1 MKFDIKP
8 TNVLHE
14 FRNAFKIIYMD
25 ENTKLYVFSKREV
38 ALIFLFMF
46 LIAVTSFVFGVK
58 VGKDYSFEKSGFI
71 PQDKQ
76 KIDLL
81 SGQEEKVN
89 EVVEDSRENPKET
102 VELND
107 LNKKL
112 ELHIKT
118 ETDGEGKRFK
128 DEVEKVKAQKKDTVK
143 KNSREESSEKNMSG
157 DMIEPAPGTEVK
169 VEDNATSSLKDQ
181 FVGKFTIQLG
191 SHRALSEAE
200 AFAEGF
206 KLRGYNPIINEVD
219 IPNRGVWY
227 RVSLG
232 VFDSITEAKNYVKM
246 EQSLFQGQ
254 DYVFVRFD

>member
-71 PQDKQ
+71 PQDKE

-89 EVVEDSRENPKET
+89 EVVEDYYFLKET
-102 VELND
+102 LQKYLSNDTALNSYKT
-107 LNKKL
+107 LVIV
-112 ELHIKT
+112 LH
-118 ETDGEGKRFK
+118 
-128 DEVEKVKAQKKDTVK
+128 
-143 KNSREESSEKNMSG
+143 
-157 DMIEPAPGTEVK
+157 
-169 VEDNATSSLKDQ
+169 LKYLKQ
-181 FVGKFTIQLG
+181 FYFEIV
-191 SHRALSEAE
+191 
-200 AFAEGF
+200 
-206 KLRGYNPIINEVD
+206 
-219 IPNRGVWY
+219 
-227 RVSLG
+227 
-232 VFDSITEAKNYVKM
+232 
-246 EQSLFQGQ
+246 
-254 DYVFVRFD
+254 